1 MRVFQRD
8 FNLGASSTV
17 TAHGRRAEQMLL
29 DRVGKDL
36 RTIYAPLVQE
46 PLPGEF
52 AALLRK
58 LDERDER

>member
-8 FNLGASSTV
+8 FHLGSAS
-17 TAHGRRAEQMLL
+17 GERRERASETMLL

-36 RTIYAPLVQE
+36 RTIYAPLIQE

-52 AALLRK
+52 ASLLRK
-58 LDERDER
+58 LDERDTH